1 MNRTQQR
8 EWVLKIIYELLS
20 NNLEY
25 SSVDAII
32 EDHEL
37 DIKKSKFIKSSI
49 QSFLENFDDI
59 NSKLEDQLD
68 EFTIKRLALIDKSIL
83 FLSINEMYFL
93 DIPSG
98 VSINE
103 AIELS
108 KKYST
113 KDSYKFINGVLGSIY
128 RENE

>member
-8 EWVLKIIYELLS
+8 EWVLKIIYELLA

-113 KDSYKFINGVLGSIY
+113 KDSYKFINGVLGSIH